1 MAKTAQGL
9 EVGSG
14 TYLQWAAEETHRSSA
29 LGIKSIDK
37 ADRRGSWRVPVSP
50 CDGSLPAMVLRR
62 WDRHWRLSKVR
73 ALWVPSHRDTTSC
86 DDPRATTYL
95 APACGRSRLQTY
107 LASASG
113 RSRLQTY
120 LASASGR
127 LRLRTYLASASGR
140 LRLRTYLASASGRLR
155 LRIYFLA
162 STAESASKGLQI
174 CRLGVCRERTAPQ
187 ALVSTLHPRA
197 SYRRRGDDSASPVRL
212 PDTWARATWGY
223 TSYTRGYQR
232 QNDSTSH

>member
-1 MAKTAQGL
+1 MAKAAQGL
-9 EVGSG
+9 KVGSG
-14 TYLQWAAEETHRSSA
+14 TYFQCAAEETHRSIA

-95 APACGRSRLQTY
+95 APAC
-107 LASASG
+107 G